1 MTSPPRPPPKV
12 LFVHDGIP
20 YEAHMKHLADS
31 GLEVTEAHAT
41 AALVRA
47 IAIQPNII
55 VLDFDCDGEI
65 TAQLKGD
72 AQTQHI
78 PIIALASL
86 AKPKDDGAAT
96 VNHR

>member
-1 MTSPPRPPPKV
+1 MTSLPRPPPKV

-20 YEAHMKHLADS
+20 YEAHMNHLADA

-41 AALVRA
+41 AALLRA
-47 IAIQPNII
+47 IAIQPDII

-78 PIIALASL
+78 PIIALATL
-86 AKPKDDGAAT
+86 AKPRDDGAASVKT
-96 VNHR
+96 Q

>member
-41 AALVRA
+41 AVLVRA

-86 AKPKDDGAAT
+86 AKPRDDGAAT